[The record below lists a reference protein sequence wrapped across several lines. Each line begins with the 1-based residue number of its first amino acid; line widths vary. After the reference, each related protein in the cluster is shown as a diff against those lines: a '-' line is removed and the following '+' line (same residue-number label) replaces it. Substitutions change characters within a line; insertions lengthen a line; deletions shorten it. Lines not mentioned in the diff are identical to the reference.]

1 MDRSPEDAVDRLL
14 REALGE
20 PTGAAPIRDL
30 DELFGL
36 LNDAGV
42 TGPVVPRP
50 EDYAGLPPVA
60 DDATEEDAAEAYRLA
75 QAAALLRLAREE
87 KERRDP

>member
-42 TGPVVPRP
+42 TGPWSR
-50 EDYAGLPPVA
+50 GLYTVC
-60 DDATEEDAAEAYRLA
+60 DARLIA
-75 QAAALLRLAREE
+75 S
-87 KERRDP
+87 